1 MSPAPVTTARPSAA
15 FSAAS
20 WFALLA
26 GMGGFLVGLWNAT
39 MALNRVTSYCLSRVC
54 VKLNKKNVMLS
65 LSKHLYRF
73 IQAIQRSGRDA
84 STSSA

>member
-15 FSAAS
+15 FIAAL

-39 MALNRVTSYCLSRVC
+39 MALNEKGY
-54 VKLNKKNVMLS
+54 
-65 LSKHLYRF
+65 
-73 IQAIQRSGRDA
+73 
-84 STSSA
+84 